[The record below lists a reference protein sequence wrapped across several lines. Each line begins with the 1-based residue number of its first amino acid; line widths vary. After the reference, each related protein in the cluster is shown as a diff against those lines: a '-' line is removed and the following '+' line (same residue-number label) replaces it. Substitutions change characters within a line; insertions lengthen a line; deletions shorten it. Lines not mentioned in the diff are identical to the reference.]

1 MSFKK
6 EISDKLNTLLQNNI
20 NSVEGYEKAA
30 SNTKS
35 VELKAFFRN
44 RIEQRS
50 NFVDELRKEILRYG
64 QIPEDDTSFSADLHR
79 AWIDIKAFFSSD
91 DEKIILEECIRGD
104 EKALEDYQEL
114 LQQKDLPPTLDTIF
128 VNQKNE
134 ILSAI
139 NKDKMYLQSS
149 CV

>member
-6 EISDKLNTLLQNNI
+6 EISEKLNTLLQNNI
-20 NSVEGYEKAA
+20 NSVEGYKKAA
-30 SNTKS
+30 SNTES

-79 AWIDIKAFFSSD
+79 TWIDIKTFFSSN
-91 DEKIILEECIRGD
+91 DEKMILEECIKGD
-104 EKALEDYQEL
+104 EKALKDYEEL
-114 LQQKDLPPTLDTIF
+114 LQQKDLPPTLDKIF
-128 VNQKNE
+128 VNHKNE

-139 NKDKMYLQSS
+139 NKDKMYMESS
-149 CV
+149 FV